1 MMRAIALT
9 VIALVVFPWGVAAQA
24 PPPPGNGL
32 VEFGKKTIAVFQ
44 KPIHPILET
53 VAPGGWLG
61 AGLGYNTQELWNNQA
76 FASLKG
82 VYTIRQY
89 WNTQANF
96 GLQGT
101 RYRVESYAR
110 ARDMKRLPLN
120 GLGNDTEEAD
130 ATTFRLLD
138 REIGGIGSVRFGAV
152 AVGGRIESL
161 WPELEEGQSKDV
173 PSFEQRFTEETLPGL
188 TVQPHFAHYETFVN
202 VNYPYDLNARGFTG
216 GDYRLAFS
224 YVRDGE
230 QDLYSFRR
238 LTGEVQQRIP
248 GFRDDQRLTLHGLIS
263 TSYTPT
269 GNTVPFYFQGTL
281 GGAGS
286 VRAVNDEIIGTD
298 GSKATLRGFND
309 LRFRGPHLLL
319 LQGEYRWTVW
329 GPIDA
334 TAFVDAGKVTLS
346 RSDLDLT
353 DLEHDYG
360 GSLSLMT
367 GDATAL
373 RVDFGFGGGEGAHVF
388 FSIGPIFAQ

>member
-1 MMRAIALT
+1 MRATTLI
-9 VIALVVFPWGVAAQA
+9 VIALVVFPWGAAAQQ
-24 PPPPGNGL
+24 PPPQSNGL
-32 VEFGKKTIAVFQ
+32 VEFGKKTIGVFQ
-44 KPIHPILET
+44 KPVHPIVET

-61 AGLGYNTQELWNNQA
+61 AGMGYNTQKLWNNQA
-76 FASLKG
+76 FASAKG
-82 VYTIRQY
+82 VFTIRQY
-89 WNTQANF
+89 WNTQANV

-110 ARDMKRLPLN
+110 ARDMKRLPVN
-120 GLGNDTEEAD
+120 GLGNSTVETDL
-130 ATTFRLLD
+130 TTFRLLD
-138 REIGGIGSVRFGAV
+138 REVGGIGSVRFGAV

-161 WPELEEGQSKDV
+161 WPELKRGESNDV
-173 PSFEQRFTEETLPGL
+173 PSFEERFSEETLPGL
-188 TVQPHFAHYETFVN
+188 FAQPHFAHYQTFVN
-202 VNYPYDLNARGFTG
+202 VDYPYDLNARGFTG

-263 TSYTPT
+263 TTYTAE
-269 GNTVPFYFQGTL
+269 GNRVPFYLQSTL
-281 GGAGS
+281 GGAGA
-286 VRAVNDEIIGTD
+286 VRSFNDELIGTD
-298 GSKATLRGFND
+298 GTKATLRGFPD

-319 LQGEYRWTVW
+319 LQAEYRWTVW

-346 RSDLDLT
+346 RSDLDFT
-353 DLEHDYG
+353 DLEHNYG
-360 GSLSLMT
+360 ASLSLMT
-367 GDATAL
+367 GDATAV
-373 RVDFGFGGGEGAHVF
+373 RVDVGFGGGEGTHVF